1 MIVRRK
7 KINTLLGLSAEYKEE
22 VIKNV
27 ILNLYFPTYTYCNNY
42 TLDFTIR
49 YKKFMFLKLIGLPKK
64 IYKRYYLILLYQNN
78 ELVKFITYKER
89 KVLGEQLNKIIFK
102 DMINYGS

>member
-1 MIVRRK
+1 VIVRRK

-42 TLDFTIR
+42 TLEFTIR
-49 YKKFMFLKLIGLPKK
+49 YKKFKLLKIVGLPKF
-64 IYKRYYLILLYQNN
+64 IYKRYYLILMYQNN
-78 ELVKFITYKER
+78 ELYKSITYKER
-89 KVLGEQLNKIIFK
+89 KVIGELLNKIIFK
-102 DMINYGS
+102 DMRYHG